1 MKIVFAPDSF
11 KGTMSSL
18 QVIQILE
25 RAASSHFSD
34 LQVVKVPIADGG
46 RNGRGSDHGNGGG
59 V

>member
-34 LQVVKVPIADGG
+34 LQVVKVPIADGEG
-46 RNGRGSDHGNGGG
+46 T
-59 V
+59 VEL